1 MSTEFS
7 GEPEVMDPSYRY
19 LGNPNLPTVDAA
31 FEWTPEMVKELKKC
45 KTDIFE
51 FVKHF
56 YITSLDEGK
65 IKIPLY
71 KCQKRVLK
79 AFLAHRFII
88 VLSSRQI
95 GKTSLLTIYALWTVC
110 FEADQRVLI
119 VANKEDTAIKI
130 FRRIR
135 TAYELL
141 PNYLKPGV
149 KEWGKTGMVLAN
161 DSSIGISTTTSDAAR
176 GDTCNCLIIDEMSS
190 IPYNL
195 VDEFWKSTI
204 PVISSSKKAK
214 IFAVSTPRGSGNK
227 FYDVWTSA
235 MRGENN
241 WHPERVDWFEIPG
254 RNEKWKKEMINSL
267 GSKEFFDQEFGN
279 CIDRKSLLKVI
290 NNYTYEEKE
299 ITIEELYNSL

>member
-1 MSTEFS
+1 MGVGQEAK
-7 GEPEVMDPSYRY
+7 MD
-19 LGNPNLPTVDAA
+19 NLKDYKIFANNQ
-31 FEWTPEMVKELKKC
+31 FEILT
-45 KTDIFE
+45 
-51 FVKHF
+51 
-56 YITSLDEGK
+56 DEGFK
-65 IKIPLY
+65 DFKGIIVGKNKSKIILYFKGGKLLCTPKHKIMINNFQFKYANDLQINNLIFGNIKIENIEYIENDDLVY
-71 KCQKRVLK
+71 EILDVEDI
-79 AFLAHRFII
+79 HRYFANGI
-88 VLSSRQI
+88 LSSQ
-95 GKTSLLTIYALWTVC
+95 
-110 FEADQRVLI
+110 
-119 VANKEDTAIKI
+119 
-130 FRRIR
+130 
-135 TAYELL
+135 
-141 PNYLKPGV
+141 
-149 KEWGKTGMVLAN
+149 
-161 DSSIGISTTTSDAAR
+161 
-176 GDTCNCLIIDEMSS
+176 CLIIDEMSS